1 MKTAIHPELRHVTI
15 TCQSCGTAFEL
26 QTTAPVS
33 TVDVCAS
40 CHPAY
45 TGEQKRQTRG
55 DRIDR
60 FERRRR
66 LATAGN

>member
-1 MKTAIHPELRHVTI
+1 MKTAIHPELTRTTI
-15 TCQSCGTAFEL
+15 TCQSCGTAID
-26 QTTAPVS
+26 TRTARPVS
-33 TVDVCAS
+33 SVDVCGN

-45 TGEQKRQTRG
+45 TGEQRREMRG

-66 LATAGN
+66 LAAAGH